1 MDLRVTARHALR
13 VTHRLAPP
21 LASAG
26 AAALFLSPV
35 PRARVWSIER
45 EALASADVRDVAV
58 RGATGRGA
66 TVRAYHWGDGA
77 RPVLLVHGW
86 QARASRWAPLAAALA
101 ARGLSPIAFDAPG
114 HGDSP
119 GRTTDVPQVAAVIDQ
134 IVQDTGP
141 LTALVAHS
149 FGALGA
155 TLALRQGVPAERFAA
170 LAPVSDPEHLLQT
183 FSRQLDLHPR
193 LTSAVR
199 SRVERHLRKEDH
211 TWRSLTVDR
220 GPHDPQIPVLVVHDD
235 EDPVVPIAHGQ
246 RMLAAHADAG
256 ELLVTRG
263 LDHQRMLTAPEVV
276 QAVADF
282 AAA

>member
-1 MDLRVTARHALR
+1 MDLRQSARHALR
-13 VTHRLAPP
+13 VTSRLAPP
-21 LASAG
+21 LAEAG
-26 AAALFLSPV
+26 AVALFRSPA

-45 EALASADVRDVAV
+45 EALAAADVRDVTVQGKTV
-58 RGATGRGA
+58 RG
-66 TVRAYHWGDGA
+66 YHWGDGE

-86 QARASRWAPLAAALA
+86 QARASRWAPLAAALT
-101 ARGLSPIAFDAPG
+101 ARGLSPIAFDAPA

-119 GRTTDVPQVAAVIDQ
+119 GRTTGVPEVAAVIERMS
-134 IVQDTGP
+134 QDAGP

-155 TLALRQGVPAERFAA
+155 TLALRQGVPAARFAA
-170 LAPVSDPEHLLQT
+170 LAPVSDPEHLLET

-199 SRVERHLRKEDH
+199 RRVERSLRREDH
-211 TWRSLTVDR
+211 TWLSLAVDR
-220 GPHDPQIPVLVVHDD
+220 GPLDPEIPVLVVHDE
-235 EDPVVPIAHGQ
+235 EDHMVPLAHGQ
-246 RMLAAHADAG
+246 RMLAAHAGAG

-263 LDHQRMLTAPEVV
+263 LDHQRMLTAPEVI
-276 QAVADF
+276 QAVVDF